1 MRDSAADKR
10 KSREAKRAA
19 GYVLKQIW
27 VKPALWDRAKTYLDR
42 LFR

>member
-1 MRDSAADKR
+1 MRDAAKEKR
-10 KSREAKRAA
+10 REREAKRAA
-19 GYVLKQIW
+19 GFVLKQIW